1 MSEIK
6 LVMMEGEWERWVP
19 ALREI
24 SPKVNA
30 IAVKDADLMS
40 EVGDAEVVYGRIP
53 RDAFLAARQ
62 LRWVQSIGVGFE
74 TMLYPEMIESDVIMT
89 NTAGAYDTA
98 MAEHAISLIL
108 ASTRLISHFER
119 NRKTRTWERNRTV
132 TQIEGRCVCV
142 LGLGSIGR
150 GIVSRLHALGMEVIA
165 VDAQVKTPPEG
176 VDRIFKPEGML
187 EALSLADVVA
197 VALPLNAR
205 TKGLLN
211 AECFDHMKE
220 TALVVNV
227 ARGDIINESD
237 LIQALQSNKIGG
249 AGLDVFEQE
258 PLLESSPLWDMENVV
273 LTPHVAGWS
282 AEGWDNQGDIFVEN
296 LRRYLEGEPLLNVV
310 DKRLGYLVQKP

>member
-98 MAEHAISLIL
+98 MAEAVL
-108 ASTRLISHFER
+108 A
-119 NRKTRTWERNRTV
+119 
-132 TQIEGRCVCV
+132 
-142 LGLGSIGR
+142 
-150 GIVSRLHALGMEVIA
+150 ALA
-165 VDAQVKTPPEG
+165 
-176 VDRIFKPEGML
+176 
-187 EALSLADVVA
+187 
-197 VALPLNAR
+197 
-205 TKGLLN
+205 
-211 AECFDHMKE
+211 
-220 TALVVNV
+220 
-227 ARGDIINESD
+227 
-237 LIQALQSNKIGG
+237 
-249 AGLDVFEQE
+249 
-258 PLLESSPLWDMENVV
+258 
-273 LTPHVAGWS
+273 
-282 AEGWDNQGDIFVEN
+282 
-296 LRRYLEGEPLLNVV
+296 
-310 DKRLGYLVQKP
+310 